1 MRISGQGITGYK
13 TVHIKNDFIPTTILS
28 LSWAQTASGSWVASD
43 RGVSDDIYKTTI
55 TVYGREVDNNPVND
69 LLLDLYNNRV
79 VDHADAN
86 KIFIDWIEED
96 EKIFGC
102 DIDYSNGV
110 WAKILDIGPREQSTL
125 RAFSVKISL
134 ILLHPVTFVGTH
146 AASIQFNHID
156 VGYVGDVDYTFSQNE
171 ILGGLSPHTADLRS
185 DSGIIQFA
193 ATVRIADMITFRR
206 TLAYQRSAPIT
217 TTVLKGVSYPF
228 GPTRSNTW
236 PKNLKYIQVK
246 ETGTFGQQFHRVQIK
261 AVEDL

>member
-13 TVHIKNDFIPTTILS
+13 TVHIKNEFIPSTTLS

-43 RGVSDDIYKTTI
+43 RGTDNDVYKTTI
-55 TVYGREVDNNPVND
+55 TVYGREVDNNPINDFLND
-69 LLLDLYNNRV
+69 LYANRIV
-79 VDHADAN
+79 NHADAN

-102 DIDYSNGV
+102 DVDYENGV
-110 WAKILDIGPREQSTL
+110 WAKILDIGPREQTTL
-125 RAFSVKISL
+125 RAWSVKISL
-134 ILLHPVTFVGTH
+134 ILLHPVSFVGAH
-146 AASIQFNHID
+146 AASIQFDHID
-156 VGYVGDVDYTFSQNE
+156 VGYTGDVEYTFNQNE
-171 ILGGLSPHTADLRS
+171 VLGGAAPYTTDLRS
-185 DSGIIQFA
+185 DSGVITFT
-193 ATVRIADMITFRR
+193 ATIRIADMITFRR

-217 TTVLKGVSYPF
+217 TTVLKGVNYPF

-246 ETGTFGQQFHRVQIK
+246 ETGTFGQLFHRVQIK